1 MTKRIVIVE
10 DDRWLAEHYARVL
23 NRSGYD
29 VQTATSA
36 LEAMDVIDDVRPD
49 AVLLDVLLTGTSA
62 LALLHELKSHPD
74 LADIPIVLATNLAD
88 QIQLDDVKDYGVK
101 RILDKATMQPGDI
114 PAAIRSV
121 LL

>member
-1 MTKRIVIVE
+1 MSKRVVIVE

-23 NRSGYD
+23 NRAGYH

-74 LADIPIVLATNLAD
+74 LAGIPIVLATNLAD
-88 QIQLDDVKDYGVK
+88 QIQLEDVKDYGVQ
-101 RILDKATMQPGDI
+101 RILDKATMQPDDI

-121 LL
+121 L